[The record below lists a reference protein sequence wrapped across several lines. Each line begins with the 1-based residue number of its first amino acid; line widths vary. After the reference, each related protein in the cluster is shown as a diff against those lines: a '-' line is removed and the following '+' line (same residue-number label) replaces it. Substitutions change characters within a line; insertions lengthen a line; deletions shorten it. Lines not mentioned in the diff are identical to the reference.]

1 VRRDFF
7 FSTTIIA
14 LEKEIE
20 GIEKADRMNNSLT
33 QCPVCQG
40 ELTITRLKCES
51 CDTSLEGRFGGGPFS
66 HLSREQTDFL
76 LTFIRCE
83 GKLNRV
89 EVEMG
94 LSYPT
99 LRNKLLEV
107 IRSLGFEPGREEPV
121 EVTDD
126 QRRQV
131 LDDLDSG
138 KITADAA
145 MRMLRGD
152 LSGQSEVE

>member
-1 VRRDFF
+1 
-7 FSTTIIA
+7 
-14 LEKEIE
+14 
-20 GIEKADRMNNSLT
+20 MNNSLT

-66 HLSREQTDFL
+66 HLSREQADFL

-89 EVEMG
+89 EAEMG

-107 IRSLGFEPGREEPV
+107 IRTLGFEPGREEPV
-121 EVTDD
+121 DVNED

-131 LDDLDSG
+131 LDDLDNG
-138 KITADAA
+138 RITADLA
-145 MRMLRGD
+145 MRI
-152 LSGQSEVE
+152 LSGEISAQSEAE